1 MAKIPIITVI
11 GYSDSGKTR
20 CMTGLI
26 AALTR
31 RGYRV
36 AAAKHCHEA
45 FQLDVEG
52 KDSWKHKQAGA
63 APALVSNRSQ
73 VGVMATMPEP
83 LSLAEICERY
93 AHDADLL
100 LAEGYS
106 WEPHPKILVASRAH
120 LDEERVGLDESVIAL
135 VGEKR
140 FDIGLPQFT
149 FGQLDKVAEMI
160 GRKYL
165 SPLNG
170 Q

>member
-26 AALTR
+26 ASLTR

-36 AAAKHCHEA
+36 ASAKHCHEG

-63 APALVSNRSQ
+63 VAALISNRGQ

-83 LSLAEICERY
+83 LPLTELCDRY
-93 AHDADLL
+93 VYNADLL
-100 LAEGYS
+100 MAEGYS
-106 WEPHPKILVASRAH
+106 WEPHPKILVTSRARIE
-120 LDEERVGLDESVIAL
+120 EERVGLDESVIAL
-135 VGEKR
+135 VGDTRRDLSAAQFR
-140 FDIGLPQFT
+140 FD
-149 FGQLDKVAEMI
+149 QLEELAALVEK
-160 GRKYL
+160 KYL
-165 SPLNG
+165 LPK
-170 Q
+170 